1 MRRVLFTEAARADL
15 AEAVDWYHVHAAQMV
30 PEFRES
36 VRAAV
41 ARIAA
46 NPKQFP
52 AGPHQTRRA
61 LLQRFPYLLIFRE
74 TDEDCYVVAV
84 FHTRRDPTTWRRR
97 TE

>member
-36 VRAAV
+36 AV

-52 AGPHQTRRA
+52 AGPYQTRRA
-61 LLQRFPYLLIFRE
+61 LDGRGLLCRCGLSHE
-74 TDEDCYVVAV
+74 TRSDDMAASYGVNDSCNSGNPAN
-84 FHTRRDPTTWRRR
+84 P
-97 TE
+97 

>member
-36 VRAAV
+36 AV

-46 NPKQFP
+46 NPTQFP
-52 AGPHQTRRA
+52 AGPYQTRRA